1 MDAVERTLVLLK
13 PDAVKRQLCGKI
25 ISRFERRGLNILG
38 LKMLQITDEIA
49 AEHYAEH
56 VGKSFYPKLIEF
68 ITSGPVVAIALSG
81 CGAVKVVRAMMGP
94 TNPIDALPG
103 TIRGD
108 FALAMESNIIHGSDS
123 TLSAARELAIY
134 FTDEELVKIC

>member
-13 PDAVKRQLCGKI
+13 PDAVKRQLCGEI
-25 ISRFERRGLNILG
+25 ISRFERRGFNILG

-81 CGAVKVVRAMMGP
+81 CGAVRVVRAMMGP

-134 FTDEELVKIC
+134 FTD